1 MRKLA
6 IFAGAFSAGI
16 FLAQYLLPP
25 GCLLPAAFACLFL
38 GVGALLLPWEWRR
51 RGVVIGA
58 ALALA
63 LGYDWLYVRQVQ
75 RPMEALADTDR
86 EVTMI
91 LCNYAIPTSYGA
103 KATVKLNGLSNGKTV
118 YYGGE
123 ELLDLRPGQTVT
135 DLVSFQS
142 AARIR
147 DDDVTAF
154 TSKGVFL
161 LAYNRG
167 QPVYGAGTMDS
178 LRWWPVRLGR
188 AIQTQIH
195 TLFDGDTAGFLTAI
209 LTGDKSGLSEEAAAD
224 LSEAGL
230 YHILAVSGMHCGFL
244 LAIVTMLAGKHRRRL
259 VALCAIPLLAF
270 YALLTGGS
278 PSVLRACVMLSLLVA
293 APLFRRDSDGPT
305 ALTAALLLILLANP
319 FAAASISLQ
328 LSFGAMAGILW
339 LTPKLYRLLLN
350 GRRRGRAAR
359 FLAASFSATMGALAF
374 TVPLSAYYFKTLVLV
389 SPLSSLLC
397 LWAASAVFILG
408 LAAVLASFILLP
420 LGALIGMAPGVLI
433 RYILFAAHLLAKLPY
448 HAVYFANPYLKY
460 WLAYV
465 YLLFAAAYFLG
476 KKSRRKYALSA
487 VLAVLTLAL
496 SIRLGA
502 ARYESDLDAIVL
514 DVGQGQS
521 VLLASGGKF
530 ALVDCGSANSWY
542 GAGETA
548 SQQLQSMGCRRLDYL
563 ILTHYDSDHVSGV
576 TGLLARLDADTLL
589 VPEGMDDAGLQS
601 AVLEAAEAHD
611 VSIRFVDTK
620 QDIPF
625 GNAELTVFPPVG
637 EAEDNERGLSILA
650 SAGEEDLLITGDM
663 NSATERKLLAAYD
676 LPDIE
681 ALVAGHHGSKYS
693 TSEDLLDA
701 LRPETACISVGNNR
715 YGHPAD
721 ETMRR
726 LAEHGCAIY
735 RTDMQGSIHLSL
747 NQGDQHGIREES
759 TQE

>member
-1 MRKLA
+1 MRRLS

-16 FLAQYLLPP
+16 FLAQYLLPS
-25 GCLLPAAFACLFL
+25 GWLLPGAFVCLSL
-38 GVGALLLPWEWRR
+38 GFGALLLPWEQRR

-75 RPMEALADTDR
+75 GPMEALAGTDR
-86 EVTMI
+86 EVTMT
-91 LCNYAIPTSYGA
+91 LCGYAIPTSYGA
-103 KATVKLNGLSNGKTV
+103 KATVKLDCLPNGRAV

-123 ELLDLRPGQTVT
+123 ELLDLRPGQTVA

-142 AARIR
+142 AARIQ
-147 DDDVTAF
+147 DDDVTSF

-167 QPVYGAGTMDS
+167 RPVYGEGAMDS
-178 LRWWPVRLGR
+178 PRWWPARMGR
-188 AIQTQIH
+188 AMQARIRG
-195 TLFDGDTAGFLTAI
+195 LFDGDAAGFLSAI
-209 LTGDKSGLSEEAAAD
+209 LTGDKSGLSEEASAD

-305 ALTAALLLILLANP
+305 ALAAALLLILLANP

-339 LTPKLYRLLLN
+339 VTPRLCRLLLD
-350 GRRRGRAAR
+350 GRRRGGAAR
-359 FLAASFSATMGALAF
+359 FLAASFSATMGALIF
-374 TVPLSAYYFKTLVLV
+374 TVPLSACYFKTLVLV
-389 SPLSSLLC
+389 SPLSNFLC
-397 LWAASAVFILG
+397 LWAASAVFLLG
-408 LAAVLASFILLP
+408 LAAVLAGFALPP
-420 LGALIGMAPGVLI
+420 LGALIGLVPGALI

-476 KKSRRKYALSA
+476 KRSRRKYALSA

-496 SIRLGA
+496 SVRLGA
-502 ARYESDLDAIVL
+502 ARYGSGLDAIVL

-542 GAGETA
+542 SAGETA

-563 ILTHYDSDHVSGV
+563 ILTHYDSDHVSGLP
-576 TGLLARLDADTLL
+576 GLLARLDVDVLL
-589 VPEGMDDAGLQS
+589 APEGLDDAGLQN
-601 AVLEAAEAHD
+601 AVLEAAGAYG
-611 VSIRFVDTK
+611 VSVRFVDTK

-625 GNAELTVFPPVG
+625 GDAELAVFPPVG
-637 EAEDNERGLSILA
+637 EAADNERGLTILA
-650 SAGEEDLLITGDM
+650 SVGEEDLLVTGDM
-663 NSATERKLLAAYD
+663 DSATERKLLAAYD

-681 ALVAGHHGSKYS
+681 VLVAGHHGSKYS
-693 TSEDLLDA
+693 TSNELLDA
-701 LRPETACISVGNNR
+701 LRPETACISVGSNS

-747 NQGDQHGIREES
+747 NQGEQHGIRKES